1 MPGHL
6 VDYGFQ
12 TTDCL
17 PFRLGVQVIFT
28 SIKSAFMQPIPPLL
42 SKLNAVGNGVS
53 SINRDKGILHPL
65 VNEAGHLITEGKY
78 AV

>member
-12 TTDCL
+12 TNDFL
-17 PFRLGVQVIFT
+17 PCRLWVQAIFS
-28 SIKSAFMQPIPPLL
+28 SINSAFMQPIPSLL

-53 SINRDKGILHPL
+53 SINRDKGMLHPL
-65 VNEAGHLITEGKY
+65 VNEAEHLITEGKC